1 MYKSTILFLLTIF
14 LSLPFQ
20 AQEQTEEFFK
30 DYLQRNQ
37 ANFLEKDLKDLKI
50 ISEHYSKDKSY
61 KYVYIQQLLNDYP
74 IQNALGVFVLKE
86 GEVVSYQGNFIRN
99 IDAKKNISQPKIS
112 PIEALRKATKNV
124 KIPYEGEVRLIELEN
139 KLFVKAPVISDQE
152 IPLDLIYIAEEEKL
166 SLSWKLVI
174 KKNDHW
180 WSIAVDANSDEILW
194 KNDWVNEC
202 NFDSFEDDQKSVLE
216 NKPFKNELVFSTN
229 ASYNVYARPVAS
241 PDHGSRTLV
250 NSPENLNAS
259 PFGWHDDNG
268 VDGEEYTDTRGNNV
282 WAFENRDGDNNVG
295 RFAEGGANLVFDQN
309 LNLNQDPLA
318 YVDAATVN
326 LFYWNNVMHDV
337 WYEYGFDEA
346 SGNFQTTNYG
356 SVGFGSDQ
364 VLARAQDGANNGPG
378 NNATFGTPPDGQ
390 SGVMRMFTWGS
401 DDPPFLLSIN
411 SPQSLAGNYEAL
423 QAVFAAN
430 IPSSGIQADLILIE
444 ESNSFTS
451 DPYDACEVIANTSEI
466 NGNIA
471 VIRRGT
477 CSFLTKVQKA
487 QNAGAVG
494 VIIVNNVGG
503 DIIYM
508 QSNSTPNITIPA
520 IMISQSDG
528 TPLINNL
535 IANQTINGTLE
546 NIGPF
551 GKDGDL
557 DAGIIAH
564 EYGHGISNRLTG
576 GAASADCLTACVD
589 YDQNGNCIQR
599 TEQMGEGWSDYFAL
613 VMTQKATD
621 QAEDPKGIATYVTN
635 QATSGTGIR
644 NAPYSTDFSVN
655 NFTYGDTNNTSQLSA
670 PHGVGFVWAT
680 MLWDLHWA
688 FIGEY
693 GFDADIYN
701 GTGGNNKVM
710 QLVIDGLKLQTCNP
724 GFVDGRDAILQAD
737 VLQNNGDNQCLI
749 WSVFA
754 NRGLG
759 FSATQGS
766 SLSRTDQTEA
776 FDMPPNSVLDCS
788 LGTGTVEEK
797 LWRVY
802 PNPTDEVLHI
812 STKSSISDSVNV
824 EVFDINGRKVL
835 STKINVNQTLNV
847 SGLTSGVYILK
858 MNSGDETQTEKLIVE

>member
-1 MYKSTILFLLTIF
+1 MYKTTFLFLLALF
-14 LSLPFQ
+14 VSFSFQ
-20 AQEQTEEFFK
+20 AQEQVEQLCK
-30 DYLQRNQ
+30 DYLLKNQ
-37 ANFLEKDLKDLKI
+37 QSFLESDVQDLKI
-50 ISEHYSKDKSY
+50 ISEHYSQNKAY
-61 KYVYIQQLLNDYP
+61 NYVYVQQFLDENP
-74 IQNALGVFVLKE
+74 IQNAMGTFVIKN

-112 PIEALRKATKNV
+112 PIEALKKATENV
-124 KIPYEGEVRLIELEN
+124 KINYEGEVRLIESEN
-139 KLFVKAPVISDQE
+139 KLLVKAPEISDQA
-152 IPLDLIYIAEEEKL
+152 IPVDLIYIAEEEKL

-174 KKNDHW
+174 KKNNHW
-180 WSIAVDANSDEILW
+180 WSIAVDANSGKILW

-202 NFDSFEDDQKSVLE
+202 SFDSFENDKKSVLE
-216 NKPFKNELVFSTN
+216 KKLAKNAIVFSTN
-229 ASYNVYARPVAS
+229 ASYNVYERPIAS

-282 WAFENRDGDNNVG
+282 WAYENRDGDNNVG
-295 RFAEGGANLVFDQN
+295 RFAEGGTNLVFDQN

-326 LFYWNNVMHDV
+326 LFYWNNLMHDV
-337 WYEYGFDEA
+337 WHEYGFDEA

-401 DDPPFLLSIN
+401 TDPPFLLSIN

-430 IPSSGIQADLILIE
+430 IPISGIQSDLVLIE

-451 DPYDACEVIANTSEI
+451 DPYDACETIANANQL

-477 CSFLTKVQKA
+477 CSFLEKIQKV

-494 VIIVNNVGG
+494 AIIVNNVGG
-503 DIIYM
+503 DVIYM

-528 TPLINNL
+528 TPLINSL

-551 GKDGDL
+551 GKDGDF

-576 GAASADCLTACVD
+576 GAASADCLVGCVD
-589 YDQNGNCIQR
+589 YDQNGNCIQA

-613 VMTQKATD
+613 VMTQKTTD
-621 QAEDPKGIATYVTN
+621 QAEDAKGIATYVTN
-635 QATSGTGIR
+635 QPIDGTGIR

-655 NFTYGDTNNTSQLSA
+655 DFTYGDTNNTSQLSA

-693 GFDADIYN
+693 GFDDDIYN

-737 VLQNNGDNQCLI
+737 ILQNNGDNQCLI

-759 FSATQGS
+759 YSATQGS

-776 FDMPPNSVLDCS
+776 FDMPPNAVLDCS
-788 LGTGTVEEK
+788 LGIGATEEN

-802 PNPTDEVLHI
+802 PNPTNGLVTI
-812 STKSSISDSVNV
+812 STKNSVNNSA
-824 EVFDINGRKVL
+824 EINIFDINGREVFTATTTA
-835 STKINVNQTLNV
+835 SQPVDV
-847 SGLTSGVYILK
+847 SSLTTGVYILK
-858 MNSGDETQTEKLIVE
+858 IQSGEKIQTEKLIVE